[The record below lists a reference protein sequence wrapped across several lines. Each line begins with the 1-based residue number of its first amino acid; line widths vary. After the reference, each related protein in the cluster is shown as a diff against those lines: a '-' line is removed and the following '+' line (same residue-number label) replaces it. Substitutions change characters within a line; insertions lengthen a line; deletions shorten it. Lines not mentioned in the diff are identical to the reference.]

1 MPDDSR
7 ARFLLN
13 QRHGAFK
20 EIEMNTRVAWRN
32 RLARFAPPSMQQ
44 GKMGYILLWLLGIPI
59 PVLFVIFLLRG
70 CT

>member
-1 MPDDSR
+1 MEQFR
-7 ARFLLN
+7 QWR
-13 QRHGAFK
+13 QRQ
-20 EIEMNTRVAWRN
+20 E
-32 RLARFAPPSMQQ
+32 